1 MARYLFDANVA
12 LRLMAPQTPEH
23 PACRRASEALLA
35 AGHEVVL
42 APQVVYE
49 FWVVSTR
56 PTSSRGGFGWAP
68 ARAADAV
75 ERLLQACT
83 LCAEHDGV
91 FELWRALVK
100 AKAVSGK
107 RAHDARLAAFKQAHA
122 IPYFVTLNASD
133 FVSLTNGVL
142 TPDQAAALA

>member
-12 LRLMAPQTPEH
+12 LRLMAPHTPEH
-23 PACRRASEALLA
+23 LACRRASQALLA

-42 APQVVYE
+42 APQVMYE

-68 ARAADAV
+68 ARAAAAM

-83 LCAEHDGV
+83 LCAEHERV
-91 FELWRALVK
+91 FDLWRTLVT
-100 AKAVSGK
+100 AKSVSGK
-107 RAHDARLAAFKQAHA
+107 RAHDARLAAFKQAHD
-122 IPYFVTLNASD
+122 IPYFVTLDAAD
-133 FVSLTNGVL
+133 FVSLTDGVL
-142 TPDQAAALA
+142 TPDEAAALA